1 MPHRTERS
9 IDIDVQ
15 IAIAEEIEAAL
26 EGGPLL
32 TVATVTGSG
41 DPPWLD
47 PGDKLLVREEGG
59 RLGGVGQPAVDD
71 AIAEAA
77 GAMQTAY
84 PRIGVETLYVA
95 EDGRTTL
102 RRHESQQGDAEVM
115 LQLWESPARL
125 IVVGGGHVGFAL
137 ATFGDQLGFAVTVID
152 DREDFANRERYPM
165 AEHVLFGEIGG
176 QLDSLTLDQSAHV
189 VLVSRGHVQDEIALR
204 HAVVHPTGY
213 LGMIGSKRRTDTVL
227 SHLADEG
234 FDADALEA
242 VSTPLGLD
250 IGAETPE
257 EIALSILAEI
267 VMLRK
272 GKSGARMRTQRA
284 RVRDKEQPK
293 PDGRGARDEPT
304 ATT

>member
-1 MPHRTERS
+1 
-9 IDIDVQ
+9 
-15 IAIAEEIEAAL
+15 L